1 MSSSTDTPSTPFL
14 GSETDMNNVLQPDL
28 DASRD
33 HKFITEN
40 DECFVP
46 ADEFRKHWNIGDE
59 PWRNF
64 VRLLCGCTRFPFLL
78 LQNPSKA
85 HIKPYETMIQCHTI
99 AWMSTSLQGLG
110 LSLDEVCILDICAL
124 FSDDDLDA
132 MDEENKWRAVEAAYA
147 LTEKIIRIL
156 RPSVLICCQC
166 VTRGRWD
173 RSWNTIW
180 KPAENEL
187 AGLLC
192 SSTKEATKRVAISID
207 LGDHTLWAIRGFHPM
222 YFLRSAPVG
231 EASERILLQLFHDVY
246 EPCALW
252 KRMIVGTSSR
262 ALVDEIESA
271 FADLGLNDKMPTL
284 RDAHQAFVKAVI
296 TYHDTVLQDVI
307 SHAMEQ
313 GSDYPRKWVKAP
325 PSVGTS
331 SMMSVVSE
339 NTGGMEQK
347 FADAGEDETEVPQ
360 EEEAPK
366 KKVMKRKVVRKVKKQ
381 DNVASAAVCPTQN
394 AHKKVQH

>member
-1 MSSSTDTPSTPFL
+1 
-14 GSETDMNNVLQPDL
+14 
-28 DASRD
+28 
-33 HKFITEN
+33 
-40 DECFVP
+40 
-46 ADEFRKHWNIGDE
+46 
-59 PWRNF
+59 
-64 VRLLCGCTRFPFLL
+64 
-78 LQNPSKA
+78 
-85 HIKPYETMIQCHTI
+85 
-99 AWMSTSLQGLG
+99 
-110 LSLDEVCILDICAL
+110 
-124 FSDDDLDA
+124 
-132 MDEENKWRAVEAAYA
+132 
-147 LTEKIIRIL
+147 
-156 RPSVLICCQC
+156 
-166 VTRGRWD
+166 
-173 RSWNTIW
+173 
-180 KPAENEL
+180 
-187 AGLLC
+187 
-192 SSTKEATKRVAISID
+192 
-207 LGDHTLWAIRGFHPM
+207 M

-252 KRMIVGTSSR
+252 KRIIVATSVDDVISTSR

-313 GSDYPRKWVKAP
+313 RSDYPRKWVKAP

-360 EEEAPK
+360 EEEALK
-366 KKVMKRKVVRKVKKQ
+366 KKVMTRKVVRKVKKQ
-381 DNVASAAVCPTQN
+381 DNGVASAASMPDTERTQKGSALTEGN
-394 AHKKVQH
+394 PN

>member
-1 MSSSTDTPSTPFL
+1 
-14 GSETDMNNVLQPDL
+14 MNNVLQPISSPFIKSEESVESVVNSVLQPDL

-99 AWMSTSLQGLG
+99 AWISTSLQGLG

-192 SSTKEATKRVAISID
+192 SSTKEATKRVAISIE

-231 EASERILLQLFHDVY
+231 EASKRILLQLFHDVY

-252 KRMIVGTSSR
+252 KRMTTSVDDVISTSR

-271 FADLGLNDKMPTL
+271 FADLGLNDKMLTL
-284 RDAHQAFVKAVI
+284 RDAHQAFAKAVI

-313 GSDYPRKWVKAP
+313 GSDYPRKWVKAS

-339 NTGGMEQK
+339 NTGGMEQSLQMLVRTK
-347 FADAGEDETEVPQ
+347 RRFL
-360 EEEAPK
+360 
-366 KKVMKRKVVRKVKKQ
+366 KRKPPRRR
-381 DNVASAAVCPTQN
+381 S
-394 AHKKVQH
+394 